1 MARIRPLHN
10 KILLTNL
17 ERGERTTK
25 GGIIIADDSK
35 ITAGERG
42 IRARWAEVYA
52 VGPDQDDVKVGDWVL
67 MDLGR
72 WTEEYKL
79 EDDGSTVSIWMGDP
93 DGVLG
98 ISDNGRP
105 DGV

>member
-35 ITAGERG
+35 ITAHERG

-52 VGPDQDDVKVGDWVL
+52 GIQNRMMLK
-67 MDLGR
+67 
-72 WTEEYKL
+72 
-79 EDDGSTVSIWMGDP
+79 
-93 DGVLG
+93 LG
-98 ISDNGRP
+98 IGY
-105 DGV
+105 

>member
-35 ITAGERG
+35 ITARERG

-52 VGPDQDDVKVGDWVL
+52 VGPEQNDVKVGDWVL
-67 MDLGR
+67 MDHGR

-98 ISDNGRP
+98 ISDNGRS